1 MKYECYMCLWSTPI
15 KTKMVSHIGRI
26 RPCKNINNI
35 NLEDCKEY
43 ILNGL
48 SYNEYL
54 NLGINSANHC
64 KSTVNH
70 CKSTVNHCKS
80 TVNHCKSIDL
90 DESSIE
96 SSDDSFEIETDNKN
110 NLICQYCNKTFT
122 RKENLENHLKKSCKM
137 LKDFNNIYEYDEK
150 TFGKNIYKDSNNAGD
165 IYIVQTDYINDDH
178 YKIGITNNIKKRMA
192 SYRCGNTYEPRLHYY
207 ISCKDVKLI
216 DNKIKIDLVK
226 YNVKREIF
234 KGDVIEIK
242 NKIVEVIK
250 KEFKINKVYVHEP
263 DIKIGDLSECSHCN
277 KCFYTKNDL
286 FDHLNT
292 CEEYK
297 EYLSKKKEGKYECK
311 YCDKT
316 YSRIDSLNRHLKIC
330 KEKKKDD
337 EAKNSM
343 NELVDLLNK
352 QNNELKEQLEK
363 QNKQI
368 DELIKKAGIN
378 NSTITQN
385 IQNNIKILA
394 YKDTDVSK
402 LTDKDILKCMNHSNM
417 CVPHLIKMI
426 HLDPEKPEN
435 HNIYISNLKNGY
447 IMVYDGGKWDTFNRD
462 EIINNMIDDK
472 QGLIEER
479 IENWIEEGTK
489 YPAIMRKFE
498 RYLEKKENNV
508 VIDRIKEEIKL
519 MLFNN
524 RQLIKTK
531 EVN

>member
-15 KTKMVSHIGRI
+15 KTKMVSHIGRK

-48 SYNEYL
+48 SYDEYL
-54 NLGINSANHC
+54 NLGINCGDNTKIPQNNTINHNITT
-64 KSTVNH
+64 KIPQNNTINHNLTQKIST
-70 CKSTVNHCKS
+70 K
-80 TVNHCKSIDL
+80 
-90 DESSIE
+90 
-96 SSDDSFEIETDNKN
+96 KN
-110 NLICQYCNKTFT
+110 CNF
-122 RKENLENHLKKSCKM
+122 
-137 LKDFNNIYEYDEK
+137 
-150 TFGKNIYKDSNNAGD
+150 
-165 IYIVQTDYINDDH
+165 
-178 YKIGITNNIKKRMA
+178 
-192 SYRCGNTYEPRLHYY
+192 
-207 ISCKDVKLI
+207 
-216 DNKIKIDLVK
+216 
-226 YNVKREIF
+226 
-234 KGDVIEIK
+234 
-242 NKIVEVIK
+242 
-250 KEFKINKVYVHEP
+250 
-263 DIKIGDLSECSHCN
+263 
-277 KCFYTKNDL
+277 
-286 FDHLNT
+286 
-292 CEEYK
+292 
-297 EYLSKKKEGKYECK
+297 ECK

-343 NELVDLLNK
+343 NELVNLLNK

-402 LTDKDILKCMNHSNM
+402 LTDKDILKCLNHSNM

-435 HNIYISNLKNGY
+435 HNIYISNIKNNYVMIYDKDRWILK
-447 IMVYDGGKWDTFNRD
+447 DRD
-462 EIINNMIDDK
+462 EAINSLIDDK
-472 QGLIEER
+472 EVIFEQKLEEWV
-479 IENWIEEGTK
+479 ENGK
-489 YPAIMRKFE
+489 NYPDIMDKFN
-498 RYLEKKENNV
+498 RYIAKKENNK
-508 VIDRIKEEIKL
+508 ILNAIKEEIKL

-524 RQLIKTK
+524 RDKIQDSKMLT
-531 EVN
+531 

>member
-1 MKYECYMCLWSTPI
+1 MVNYKCPRCGYEINI
-15 KTKMVSHIGRI
+15 KTKYMNHLRRKNLCKPKVSN
-26 RPCKNINNI
+26 CD
-35 NLEDCKEY
+35 LQSEY
-43 ILNGL
+43 IKYDISDKIISSVDYSKNT
-48 SYNEYL
+48 
-54 NLGINSANHC
+54 ANHC
-64 KSTVNH
+64 KNTANH
-70 CKSTVNHCKS
+70 CKNTVNY
-80 TVNHCKSIDL
+80 CKSIDL

-96 SSDDSFEIETDNKN
+96 NSDDSFEIEIDNKN

-263 DIKIGDLSECSHCN
+263 DIKIGDLSECGYCN

-286 FDHLNT
+286 FDHINT

-297 EYLSKKKEGKYECK
+297 EYLSKKKEGNYECE
-311 YCDKT
+311 YCKKN
-316 YSRIDSLNRHLKIC
+316 YSRIDSLNRHLKTC
-330 KEKKKDD
+330 KEKKKDV
-337 EAKNSM
+337 EEKTN
-343 NELVDLLNK
+343 LLNIV
-352 QNNELKEQLEK
+352 NMLNEQLKEQKE
-363 QNKQI
+363 QNKEQQKQI
-368 DELIKKAGIN
+368 NELIKKAGM
-378 NSTITQN
+378 TIGTQN
-385 IQNNIKILA
+385 IQQNIKILA
-394 YKDTDVSK
+394 YNNTDISH
-402 LTDKDILKCMNHSNM
+402 LTDKDYLKCLKHSNF
-417 CVPHLIKMI
+417 CIPHLIEQI
-426 HLDPEKPEN
+426 HFNPQKPEN
-435 HNIYISNLKNGY
+435 HNIYISNLKNNYVMIYNGN
-447 IMVYDGGKWDTFNRD
+447 KWMLNDREESIQNL
-462 EIINNMIDDK
+462 IDDK
-472 QGLIEER
+472 ESMIEQKLEEWV
-479 IENWIEEGTK
+479 ENGK
-489 YPAIMRKFE
+489 QYPDIMRKFN
-498 RYLEKKENNV
+498 RYLEKKENDK
-508 VIDRIKEEIKL
+508 VINKVKDEIKL

-524 RQLIKTK
+524 RDVVSL
-531 EVN
+531 